1 MIKQNVIDTICALPE
16 DVTMEQIMYCLYVID
31 GHNKALADIK
41 AGKVYSSDE
50 VRNSIIKPIKPI

>member
-16 DVTMEQIMYCLYVID
+16 DVTMEQIMYCLYIMD

-41 AGKVYSSDE
+41 AGRVYSSEE
-50 VRNSIIKPIKPI
+50 VRKFVIKPT